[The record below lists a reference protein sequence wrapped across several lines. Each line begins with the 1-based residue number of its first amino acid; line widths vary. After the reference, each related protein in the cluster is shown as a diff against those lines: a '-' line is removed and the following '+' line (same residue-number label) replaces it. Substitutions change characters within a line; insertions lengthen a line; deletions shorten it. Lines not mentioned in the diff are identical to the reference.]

1 MRPIELKMSAF
12 GPYAGEE
19 IIDFS
24 LLGKNGLFLIT
35 GDTGAGK
42 TTIFDAI
49 CFALYGQASGGSKRR
64 SNKSFRS
71 DFADETRE
79 TWVEFTFEHRGMR
92 YRIRRN
98 PEYQKANRKT
108 PKPADAQM
116 ECLDDGRVW
125 SRIEEV
131 RRTVEQLIGLNE
143 NQFGQVAMIA
153 QGDFLKIL
161 HAASDK
167 RREIFR
173 QIFDT
178 QIYDDITN
186 AVKERC
192 SQAKEADAAAQQEYS
207 RLAAQI
213 ELPEDEDAGEIA
225 MLGESSIHGKILTER
240 LEAFLKQ
247 DEKKIK
253 TLERDRA
260 ETAKTLEDINGSLA
274 RAENQNNGIAALT
287 KQRIHMTAL
296 QDKKPEMDELA
307 EKLEMARRSAEIKPI
322 EDIALRIHRQ
332 RKETD
337 LKKADCE
344 ARKAAAE
351 AALTESRR
359 AFELADTA
367 MSGIPELEKR
377 LQTLQRVLP
386 LFADYRKLRSEQ
398 KNAAA
403 ELEAARMKKQQAGE
417 KFEAMFDAYIRDQAG
432 ILADTLEAGKACPVC
447 GSTEHPIKA
456 VHLEKAPSREQVDKA
471 AAARDAADKGA
482 LKTAEAFSRITQQ
495 AESLEKQI
503 IEETGSADEAREN
516 ECRTEVSQLER
527 RTADAK
533 NDFERADKN
542 HRKCEQQA
550 VALAAE
556 EKALS
561 DQLKTLLDQFEEAK
575 ENVLNALSEHG
586 FENLEACRKARLT
599 GVEMAVATRQI
610 DDYHRELSAAQA
622 SVESLSGQWEG
633 KESINTEDLLQH
645 QNRCKAELAEM
656 EGENIRLNRRYTL
669 NGRTFKA
676 LKKAIENIAAVHE
689 EYEILNN
696 LRLTVIG
703 RVSGAQKIPFEN
715 YILQY
720 YFKRVIYE
728 ANRRLERMSDGR
740 YRLCWKETAGGAGEA
755 GLALDVFDAYTRK
768 VRDVQ
773 TLSGGESF
781 VASMALALGFADTV
795 QARNGGVQLDTM
807 FIDEGFGTLDEDT
820 LERALSV
827 LDGLASGQHLVGMIS
842 HVGLLKQ
849 RIDKR
854 IVVSRNAGGGSRARV
869 EI

>member
-24 LLGKNGLFLIT
+24 RLGKNGLFLIT

-71 DFADETRE
+71 DFADENRE
-79 TWVEFTFEHRGMR
+79 TWVEFTFEHRGMC

-143 NQFGQVAMIA
+143 SQFGQVAMIA

-161 HAASDK
+161 HATSDK

-192 SQAKEADAAAQQEYS
+192 SQAKEADTAAQQEYS

-225 MLGESSIHGKILTER
+225 MLGESSIHGKILVER
-240 LEAFLKQ
+240 MEAFLKQ

-253 TLERDRA
+253 ALEKDRA
-260 ETAKTLEDINGSLA
+260 EMAKTLEAINGSLA
-274 RAENQNNGIAALT
+274 LAENQNNGIAALM
-287 KQRIHMTAL
+287 KQRIHRTAL
-296 QDKKPEMDELA
+296 LEKKPEMDALA

-351 AALTESRR
+351 AAMAESRH
-359 AFELADTA
+359 AFEQADKA
-367 MSGIPELEKR
+367 MAGIPELEKR

-386 LFADYRKLRSEQ
+386 LFADYRKLCSGQ
-398 KNAAA
+398 KSAAA
-403 ELEAARMKKQQAGE
+403 ELEAARAKKQQAGE
-417 KFEAMFDAYIRDQAG
+417 KFETMFDAYIRDQAG

-447 GSTEHPIKA
+447 GSTDHPRKA

-482 LKTAEAFSRITQQ
+482 LKAAEEFSRITQQ
-495 AESLEKQI
+495 AEGLEKQI
-503 IEETGSADEAREN
+503 IAETGSADEAREN
-516 ECRTEVSQLER
+516 ECRTEVSGLER
-527 RTADAK
+527 KIAGAK
-533 NDFERADKN
+533 NDFERADK
-542 HRKCEQQA
+542 HFRQCEKQA
-550 VALAAE
+550 AALAAE

-561 DQLKTLLDQFEEAK
+561 DQMKTLLDQFEEAK
-575 ENVLNALSEHG
+575 ENVLNALSERG
-586 FENLEACRKARLT
+586 FENLEACRKVRLPAA
-599 GVEMAVATRQI
+599 EMTMTARQI
-610 DDYHRELSAAQA
+610 DDYHRALSAAEA
-622 SVESLSGQWEG
+622 SVKSLSEQWEG
-633 KESINTEDLLQH
+633 KETIHTEDLIQRR
-645 QNRCKAELAEM
+645 NRCRTAMTEM

-728 ANRRLERMSDGR
+728 ANRRLDRMSDGR

-755 GLALDVFDAYTRK
+755 GLALDVFDSYTRK

-807 FIDEGFGTLDEDT
+807 FIDEGFGTLDEET

-827 LDGLASGQHLVGMIS
+827 LDGLAAGQHLVGMIS

-854 IVVSRNAGGGSRARV
+854 IVVSRDAGGGSRARV
-869 EI
+869 EV